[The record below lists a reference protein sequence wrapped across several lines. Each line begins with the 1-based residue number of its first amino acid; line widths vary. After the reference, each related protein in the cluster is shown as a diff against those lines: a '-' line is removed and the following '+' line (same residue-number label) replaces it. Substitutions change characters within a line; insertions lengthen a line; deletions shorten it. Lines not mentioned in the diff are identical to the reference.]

1 MSEPFGESS
10 YEGKRRERR
19 VRVRL
24 PVAVS
29 GVDRTGARFD
39 EQTISENVCRA
50 GVAFVLS
57 REVEVGVD
65 VEITIPLPRQG
76 HENEGNFTTRGR
88 VRHIGSCPDGRM
100 IGVEFTGRHFY
111 RVFLSESPTQA

>member
-1 MSEPFGESS
+1 MSEFLEEPVQDGR
-10 YEGKRRERR
+10 RRERR

-29 GVDRTGARFD
+29 GIDRSGTRFD
-39 EQTISENVCRA
+39 EHTMSENVCRA

-57 REVEVGVD
+57 REIEVGVD
-65 VEITIPLPRQG
+65 VEITIPLPNQG
-76 HENEGNFTTRGR
+76 REDEGKFTTQGR
-88 VRHIGSCPDGRM
+88 VRHIVPRADGRV
-100 IGVEFTGRHFY
+100 IGVEFTGPHFY